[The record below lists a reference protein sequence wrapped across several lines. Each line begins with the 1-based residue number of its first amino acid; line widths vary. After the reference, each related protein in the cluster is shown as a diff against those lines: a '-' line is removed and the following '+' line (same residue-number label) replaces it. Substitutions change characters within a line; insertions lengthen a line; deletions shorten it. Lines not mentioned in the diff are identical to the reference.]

1 MVRGLLVAAALASAL
16 RAQTP
21 PDFSSS
27 ALSLAPARVWEIPAL
42 GYGLNLWSI
51 LRFNNNADVAASVQ
65 VDVYCQGGARMPLP
79 PVFAVPARD
88 SLDIRIEAPSKVLV
102 GCWARVQQVSG
113 ARGPEFELR
122 AFVESLKGNQLEDFD
137 RPPGLATANSAWAF
151 SAAQIAGEQLYILN
165 ASDTPTMLTFC
176 SASKPDPKACEKKGA
191 KVVRR
196 LAKPKEAVQLD
207 VLNFPRKYLIAESS
221 RPGRAIIEVFN
232 DKPGHRRVFASES
245 SIFLPGPRQLAR
257 SNDLSTG

>member
-1 MVRGLLVAAALASAL
+1 M

-42 GYGLNLWSI
+42 GYGPNLWSV
-51 LRFNNNADVAASVQ
+51 LRFNNETDVAASVQ
-65 VDVYCQGGARMPLP
+65 LDVFCQAGARMQLAPA
-79 PVFAVPARD
+79 FAIQPRN
-88 SLDIRIEAPSKVLV
+88 SLDIRIEAPSKDLV
-102 GCWARVQQVSG
+102 GCWARVQQLTGVRGSG
-113 ARGPEFELR
+113 FDLR

-137 RPPGLATANSAWAF
+137 RPAGLATANAAWAF
-151 SAAQIAGEQLYILN
+151 SAAQIAGEQLYFLN
-165 ASDTPTMLTFC
+165 ASDTPTTLTFC
-176 SASKPDPKACEKKGA
+176 SASKPDPKACDKKGA

-196 LAKPKEAVQLD
+196 LANPKQAVQLD

-232 DKPGHRRVFASES
+232 DKPGHRRVFTSES
-245 SIFLPGPRQLAR
+245 SISFEDPD
-257 SNDLSTG
+257 N

>member
-1 MVRGLLVAAALASAL
+1 MVRGLLLAAALATAL

-21 PDFSSS
+21 PDLATS

-51 LRFNNNADVAASVQ
+51 LRFNNNSDVAASVQ
-65 VDVYCQGGARMPLP
+65 VDVYCQAGARMPLA
-79 PVFAVPARD
+79 PVFAVPPHD
-88 SLDIRIEAPSKVLV
+88 SLDVRIEAPSKVVV
-102 GCWARVQQVSG
+102 GCWARVEQVSG

-151 SAAQIAGEQLYILN
+151 SAAQIAGDQLYILN
-165 ASDTPTMLTFC
+165 ASDTPTTLTFC
-176 SASKPDPKACEKKGA
+176 SANKPDPKACNKKGA
-191 KVVRR
+191 KAVRR
-196 LAKPKEAVQLD
+196 LANAKQAVQLD

-232 DKPGHRRVFASES
+232 DKPGHRRVFTSES
-245 SIFLPGPRQLAR
+245 SISFDDPDSQAGK
-257 SNDLSTG
+257 